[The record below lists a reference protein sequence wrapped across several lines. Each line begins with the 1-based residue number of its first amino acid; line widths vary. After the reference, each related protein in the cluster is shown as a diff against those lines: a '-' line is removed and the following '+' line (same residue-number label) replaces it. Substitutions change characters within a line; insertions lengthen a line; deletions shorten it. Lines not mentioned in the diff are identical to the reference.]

1 MAQSYKPY
9 APTTY
14 ASGERQFDIY
24 NFDVQDVIAKQGNS
38 NSLTFSNPFCIMA
51 CYSFSR
57 FRYLSMQEIYE
68 AVFSIVG
75 DTIGQ
80 IKTPSGVLIQRD
92 NGGVNNFDNLG
103 NVNTDAGSGSMLMQI
118 APLIQTGTPIF
129 EDDNQQFLARAQY
142 PQNVFN
148 LLNDFS
154 NFDALCIPVGTRFQ
168 LTDPYASPTEP
179 IMMTILV
186 KRGDNQPFFN
196 SELT

>member
-9 APTTY
+9 TATTY

-38 NSLTFSNPFCIMA
+38 NYLTFSNPFCIIA
-51 CYSFSR
+51 CYSFVTG
-57 FRYLSMQEIYE
+57 RYLKMQEIFE
-68 AVFSIVG
+68 AVLSIVG
-75 DTIGQ
+75 VSVGE

-92 NGGVNNFDNLG
+92 NGGDFDNLG

-118 APLIQTGTPIF
+118 APLIQTGEQIF
-129 EDDNQQFLARAQY
+129 QDDNQDFVSGDQY

-154 NFDALCIPVGTRFQ
+154 NFDALCIPVGTQFT
-168 LTDPYASPTEP
+168 LSDPYASQNDP

-196 SELT
+196 SILT